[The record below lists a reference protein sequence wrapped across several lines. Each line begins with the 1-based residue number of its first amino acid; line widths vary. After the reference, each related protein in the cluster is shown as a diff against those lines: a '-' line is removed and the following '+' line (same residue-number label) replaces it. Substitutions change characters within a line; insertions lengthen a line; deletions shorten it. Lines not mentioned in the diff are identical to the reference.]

1 MQSFCRICC
10 RINDEINFSHSKIVL
25 GKVVSNDAE
34 LDLEL
39 AYTLLDLGRDLPF
52 DVVTGK
58 TVCTNDFYE
67 GNIHLFG
74 YQLLFQWIVVILK
87 CLEKNL

>member
-1 MQSFCRICC
+1 MFL
-10 RINDEINFSHSKIVL
+10 HSKIVL

-67 GNIHLFG
+67 GSVHLF
-74 YQLLFQWIVVILK
+74 
-87 CLEKNL
+87 CN

>member
-1 MQSFCRICC
+1 MAKILEHLLFNRSKSKF
-10 RINDEINFSHSKIVL
+10 FSKIVL

-34 LDLEL
+34 LDLDL

-67 GNIHLFG
+67 GSCFVISFYCKESISL
-74 YQLLFQWIVVILK
+74 YQNF
-87 CLEKNL
+87 